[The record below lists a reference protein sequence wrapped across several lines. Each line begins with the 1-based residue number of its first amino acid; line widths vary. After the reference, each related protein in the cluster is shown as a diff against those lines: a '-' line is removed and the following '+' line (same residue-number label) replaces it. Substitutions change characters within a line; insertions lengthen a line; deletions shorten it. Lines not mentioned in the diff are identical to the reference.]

1 MRQDL
6 KWRLNRE
13 LKDLSDLSVIVMHSF
28 CPSVA
33 QACSLVA
40 LLRVQTS
47 VSSVLVMLDMSTL
60 AMEVVAL
67 EVLDLALLELPAL
80 DLEALALEAS
90 VLVSAT
96 DT

>member
-33 QACSLVA
+33 QACSTAVSLVA
-40 LLRVQTS
+40 L

-60 AMEVVAL
+60 AMEVLAS

>member
-1 MRQDL
+1 MRTDL

-33 QACSLVA
+33 QACSTGDSMVA
-40 LLRVQTS
+40 L

-60 AMEVVAL
+60 AMEVLAS
-67 EVLDLALLELPAL
+67 EVLDLAVLESRAL
-80 DLEALALEAS
+80 DSEALALVAS
-90 VLVSAT
+90 VLVLAT